1 MRDAILEQKGR
12 HPQLPDLDDPAKTLG
27 EEAYSRLRADLIA
40 GRLRPL
46 EKLPFRQLSAKYGVG
61 IGPLREAL
69 ARLSSERLVQFEGQR
84 GFVVAPASLEDLNDL
99 CALRVDLYCRALRAS
114 IERGDEDWEA
124 EIIVALHRLE
134 KAPRPSSPGDT
145 TAYDEWERR
154 HDRFHNS
161 LIAACG
167 SSWLLHFCKTL
178 SDQYQRY
185 RRLNLIHMSGSEELW
200 SGVRSMHR
208 PIAEAVLDR
217 NTDEAVRMITE
228 HFESSVRRVIELHQ
242 QGTKARKAIR
252 KK

>member
-1 MRDAILEQKGR
+1 MRDATLEQKGL
-12 HPQLPDLDDPAKTLG
+12 HPKVPDLDDPAKTLG

-46 EKLPFRQLSAKYGVG
+46 EKLPFRQLSQKYGVG

-84 GFVVAPASLEDLNDL
+84 GFVVAPASLDDLNDL

-114 IERGDEDWEA
+114 IAQGDENWEA

-134 KAPRPSSPGDT
+134 RAPRPTSPDDT
-145 TAYDEWERR
+145 ATYDEWERR

-167 SSWLLHFCKTL
+167 SSWLLHFCRTL

-185 RRLNLIHMSGSEELW
+185 RRLNLIHMSETEELW
-200 SGVRSMHR
+200 SSVRSKHR
-208 PIAEAVLDR
+208 PIADTVLDR
-217 NTDEAVRMITE
+217 NTEEAVEMITE
-228 HFESSVRRVIELHQ
+228 HFENSVRRVIELHQ
-242 QGTKARKAIR
+242 RGTKSRKAGR
-252 KK
+252 